1 MFAASSAARAA
12 DEPEPKALLAQA
24 EAKADAKAKAP
35 AAPNP
40 QSRPIA
46 VRPAPVL
53 ADEPRTRDTVLAVSG
68 GLLVVVLAAIGLTI
82 TFRSLGADMRGRKR
96 RYRFPCP
103 GGEIGRRKGLDR
115 LSTRLGNGR
124 VNGVKFGETAP
135 PSAPAIPS

>member
-1 MFAASSAARAA
+1 MRSWNSSLFASILYGALAVFAASSAARAA

-24 EAKADAKAKAP
+24 EAKADAKAQAP

-96 RYRFPCP
+96 RYR
-103 GGEIGRRKGLDR
+103 RR
-115 LSTRLGNGR
+115 TRR
-124 VNGVKFGETAP
+124 EP
-135 PSAPAIPS
+135 RSA